1 MAEKDESNP
10 KSDLMSRFTKRLRDS
25 YDKDKISKYIIAH
38 ETSKKIPF
46 IRFSTI
52 SEVDSKNI
60 QLLEGLLL
68 EYAMLHNNSN
78 ECAVIY
84 RLDRP
89 HHHISDRV
97 SIVKGTIDSVKVGD
111 DRLIES
117 ANDVVVV
124 TMHNH
129 PNCSPLSIEDLAFFM
144 ETECVR
150 LLTAVGN
157 NGRVEAI
164 EKTSSYDVEVTS
176 QYFMSLLTSEGG
188 VPEGYLK
195 YITDD
200 DIRNLNSE
208 IKLRITR
215 SWIEHQR
222 VAQRISYR
230 SREEGSLYESVH
242 QNKRKFSKDHW
253 RNMGRNL
260 GGGGR

>member
-1 MAEKDESNP
+1 MVDEGQRL
-10 KSDLMSRFTKRLRDS
+10 DLMSRFTKRLRDS
-25 YDKDKISKYIIAH
+25 YDKEKISKYIIAH
-38 ETSKKIPF
+38 EASKKIPF

-52 SEVDSKNI
+52 PEVDSKNI

-68 EYAMLHNNSN
+68 EYAMLHNDSN

-89 HHHISDRV
+89 HFQINDRV
-97 SIVKGTIDSVKVGD
+97 SIVKGDIDSVKVGD
-111 DRLIES
+111 DRLIVS
-117 ANDVVVV
+117 AENVVVV

-144 ETECVR
+144 DTDCVR

-164 EKTSSYDVEVTS
+164 EKTSSFDAEVTS

-195 YITDD
+195 YITDK
-200 DIRNLNSE
+200 DIKSLNPS
-208 IKLRITR
+208 IKYKITR
-215 SWIEHQR
+215 SWIDHQR
-222 VAQRISYR
+222 IAQRISYR
-230 SREEGSLYESVH
+230 NRDEGSLYEDIEQKQTKSD
-242 QNKRKFSKDHW
+242 RKHRRD
-253 RNMGRNL
+253 MGRKL
-260 GGGGR
+260 DRGGR